1 MFTER
6 PPVRRADLDARPHL
20 TVVMDDMNKHLFA
33 RPEVLIPC
41 LFLLWFASA
50 AAYALVFT
58 Y

>member
-1 MFTER
+1 MFNGCSSARRVGGGER
-6 PPVRRADLDARPHL
+6 STGPGLLDG
-20 TVVMDDMNKHLFA
+20 MNKHLFS
-33 RPEVLIPC
+33 RPEVLILC